1 MLFSYRIA
9 VCSYHAEQ
17 IATRSS
23 AASATAATAADAAAA
38 AAAAVEAGI
47 GMMAIG
53 AAFVLCVVFLGG
65 NTVMYRVVDGRNTEP
80 FAPIHS

>member
-23 AASATAATAADAAAA
+23 AASATAATAADAA

-65 NTVMYRVVDGRNTEP
+65 NTVMYRVVDGRNTGP